1 MLPSPFFVLT
11 NCILII
17 KFVQC
22 DHIFNTNLTKF
33 QTNQQI
39 MRSRLD
45 KILNRNAQE
54 PIQNNR

>member
-1 MLPSPFFVLT
+1 MMPDYKL
-11 NCILII
+11 
-17 KFVQC
+17 
-22 DHIFNTNLTKF
+22 